1 MRTKSKQGDR
11 GAAAVIIALV
21 VPVVLLLIGGL
32 IVDVGS
38 WYSVRA
44 QNQNGADGAALA
56 VAQSC
61 ARGSC
66 DTTLATS
73 YSTTQ
78 GSDARGNSNG
88 NFGSGGGT
96 VRVLCGNAT
105 GLTPCSD
112 SSIPSNP
119 CPAAPASGGY
129 VNVQTISVNKIGISG
144 NLLNNQTKVAACAQ
158 ARWGAPSSCSDCV
171 PMTISLC
178 EWYQDTNNGAS
189 FATAPTN
196 GTYSISSPPKV
207 SPPSYLDT
215 ITERSKSS
223 AYNVNGVNF
232 YVSNGITDPHTPPN
246 DSAIAGS
253 ETVLLAHSSGTAG
266 FGGSSCNTGSDNSNQ
281 TAPGQFGWLC
291 KGAANCGGAP
301 CTALINGVTYGGSPG
316 SPPPNCETVFTN
328 SRNNI
333 TPVYIPVYTS
343 VSGSGNNTSYTLA
356 GFAAFVVTGWG
367 NLKQAG
373 GFSTDSCDSII
384 TENDSSIETGGP
396 PWTMTGCTANSIG
409 KGKNKVDPADY
420 CGNYVAA
427 NGSSTQCVYGYFTK
441 ALISASD
448 LPGGGGGGTNLG
460 ATSVYLSG

>member
-1 MRTKSKQGDR
+1 MRAQSKRGDR
-11 GAAAVIIALV
+11 GAAAVVIALV
-21 VPVVLLLIGGL
+21 VPIVMLLIGGL

-66 DTTLATS
+66 DTTLAAS
-73 YSTTQ
+73 YATTQ
-78 GSDARGNSNG
+78 GSNILGNSNG
-88 NFGSGGGT
+88 NFGSGGGA
-96 VRVLCGNAT
+96 VRVVCGNAT
-105 GLTPCSD
+105 GLTPCSNA
-112 SSIPSNP
+112 SIPSNP

-129 VNVQTISVNKIGISG
+129 VNVQTISVNTIGLSG
-144 NLLNNQTKVAACAQ
+144 TLLNNRTKVAACAQ
-158 ARWGAPSSCSDCV
+158 ARWGAPSSCGSCV
-171 PMTISLC
+171 PMTMSLC
-178 EWYQDTNNGAS
+178 EWYQDTNNGTS

-196 GTYSISSPPKV
+196 GTYSTSAAPKV

-215 ITERSKSS
+215 ITERRNSA

-232 YVSNGITDPHTPPN
+232 YVSNGITDPHSPAN

-253 ETVLLAHSSGTAG
+253 ETVLLAHSSGTSG

-301 CTALINGVTYGGSPG
+301 CTALINGITYGGSPG
-316 SPPPNCETVFTN
+316 SPPPDCETVFVN
-328 SRNNI
+328 SRNNM
-333 TPVYIPVYTS
+333 TPVYIPIYSQVTGG
-343 VSGSGNNTSYTLA
+343 GSNTTYNLA
-356 GFAAFVVTGWG
+356 GFAAFVVTGWA
-367 NLKQAG
+367 NLKQSNS
-373 GFSTDSCDSII
+373 FNNVNTCDSII

-396 PWTMTGCTANSIG
+396 PWTQTACTANKI
-409 KGKNKVDPADY
+409 KGTDVADY
-420 CGNYVAA
+420 CKNYVGT

-448 LPGGGGGGTNLG
+448 LPGGPGGNNLG